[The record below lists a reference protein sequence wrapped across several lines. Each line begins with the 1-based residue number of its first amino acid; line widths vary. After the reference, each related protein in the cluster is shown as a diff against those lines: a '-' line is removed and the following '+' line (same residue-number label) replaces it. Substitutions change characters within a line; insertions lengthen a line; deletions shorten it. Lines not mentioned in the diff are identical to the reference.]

1 MPRSFLLLPVLVA
14 VLAAGLTLTARAVPA
29 ADIGSAEDC
38 QRAIDT
44 DASTAREAAAVW
56 ARSGGGVPA
65 RLCEAAA
72 LEAMGATASAARILT
87 ALASNPNRAMDRDLR
102 LVTLADGARL
112 WLAAGAPDEAG
123 AALDAADQLGP
134 PTPERR
140 LLRARVA
147 AARSDWPAA
156 LAALDPVLEADPAD
170 GAARALRAA
179 ALRLSGDAAAAEVE
193 ADRARADAP
202 DSPEALFEAAAAR
215 VELGDRTEA
224 ARLWL
229 DLIARF
235 PESSLVAVARR
246 NLQSLQ

>member
-1 MPRSFLLLPVLVA
+1 MPRSLLLLS
-14 VLAAGLTLTARAVPA
+14 VLAAGLSLAAPAVPA

-38 QRAIDT
+38 QRAIDA
-44 DASTAREAAAVW
+44 DAPAAREAAAVW
-56 ARSGGGVPA
+56 ARSGGGVAA

-87 ALASNPNRAMDRDLR
+87 ALAQNPNRAMDRDLR

-112 WLAAGAPDEAG
+112 WLEAG
-123 AALDAADQLGP
+123 VPGEAAAALDAADRIGP
-134 PTPERR
+134 ATPERQI
-140 LLRARVA
+140 LRARVA

-156 LAALDPVLEADPAD
+156 LGALEPVLAADPAN

-179 ALRLSGDAAAAEVE
+179 ALRLSGDAAAAEIE
-193 ADRARADAP
+193 ADRARSDAP

-215 VELGDRTEA
+215 AELGNRTAA

-229 DLIARF
+229 DLIERF
-235 PESSLVAVARR
+235 PESGLVAVAQR
-246 NLQSLQ
+246 NLQSLQQR